1 MQTEVRHHAEYV
13 ALRETIRQRGTARMF
28 LVPFVFTAW
37 AGVAIATSAV
47 ITVALSTLVPLIVL
61 AAGFEAAFALYTNVE
76 RIGRYLQV
84 FHEREPAEGWE
95 HVSFEFGRRFP
106 GGGTD
111 PLFARLFMTAVS
123 VNFLP
128 VTLGGT
134 TVEIVVLAALH
145 FVFITR
151 MRLAQNAARAQ
162 RDLDLERFQTL
173 ATGVAASDTARGAST
188 VL

>member
-1 MQTEVRHHAEYV
+1 
-13 ALRETIRQRGTARMF
+13 MF
-28 LVPFVFTAW
+28 LVPIVFTAW

-76 RIGRYLQV
+76 RLGRYLQV
-84 FHEREPAEGWE
+84 FHEREAATGWE
-95 HVSFEFGRRFP
+95 QVSYEFGRRFP
-106 GGGTD
+106 GGGPD

-134 TVEIVVLAALH
+134 TGEIAVLAALH
-145 FVFITR
+145 FVFIAR
-151 MRLAQNAARAQ
+151 MRLAQNAARVQ
-162 RDLDLERFQTL
+162 REVDLERFQTL
-173 ATGVAASDTARGAST
+173 ASGIAAGDSSHRSST

>member
-1 MQTEVRHHAEYV
+1 METEVRHHAEYA
-13 ALRETIRQRGTARMF
+13 ALRATIRERGTARMA
-28 LVPFVFTAW
+28 LIPFVFTAW
-37 AGVAIATSAV
+37 AGVAVATSAV
-47 ITVALSTLVPLIVL
+47 ITVAISTLVPLLVL

-84 FHEREPAEGWE
+84 FHEGDSAAGWE
-95 HVSFEFGRRFP
+95 HVTMDFDRRFP
-106 GGGTD
+106 SRSPD

-134 TVEIVVLAALH
+134 TVEIVVLALLH
-145 FVFITR
+145 FVFISR
-151 MRLAQNAARAQ
+151 IRLAQSAARAQ
-162 RDLDLERFQTL
+162 RAADLERFQTL
-173 ATGVAASDTARGAST
+173 ASDLAAGRSSGGAST